1 VSVVAVVV
9 LDSSSLLRSLSVSGH
24 AECGTAGNDVVCA
37 AVTVLVRTAW
47 VVLADK
53 PYITANF
60 LAPVPGELYL
70 DVACKREGEPYL
82 SAVQDFLLEGLQ
94 TLAGEFPA
102 CLEVVYAPC
111 EDVGP
116 IE

>member
-1 VSVVAVVV
+1 VSVTAVVA
-9 LDSSSLLRSLSVSGH
+9 LDRSSLLRSLSVSGH

-47 VVLADK
+47 VVLAGK
-53 PYITANF
+53 PHITVDF
-60 LAPVPGELYL
+60 FAPVPGELYL
-70 DVACKREGEPYL
+70 DVEYKREGEPYL

-94 TLAGEFPA
+94 SLAGEFPA
-102 CLEVVYAPC
+102 CLEVVYAPYK
-111 EDVGP
+111 GIGA